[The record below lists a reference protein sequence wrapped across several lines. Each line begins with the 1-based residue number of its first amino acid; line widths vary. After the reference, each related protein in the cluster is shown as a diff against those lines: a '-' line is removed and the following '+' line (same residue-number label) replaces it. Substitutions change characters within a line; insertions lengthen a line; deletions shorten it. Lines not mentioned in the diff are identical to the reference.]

1 MAKGNMFLGLASG
14 KVADLVF
21 YRSGGEQRT
30 RTKVTPAN
38 PRTRSQQTQRATFTN
53 AIKFYKLC
61 VAKFFKF
68 AYENKRTNESDYN
81 AFMRENVARSCM
93 MSRTAYYTETYP
105 ALGEWLMSRGSLRTL
120 NNVETDNTTAPT
132 FDTGASYSDTPAAGI
147 TIAEISS
154 ALVASGRYQVGDI
167 ITLIEYAS
175 QQETLPTAT
184 PSDPYA
190 AIYFNYWQF
199 LVDPNNTATFAS
211 IFGDLNRFMTVKTT
225 NNTLAFKFGVNA
237 GSADEAWRL
246 DYQAVTI
253 IHSRNTET
261 GLKVSTQQLVVN
273 PRYKTA
279 LQNALTDVN
288 YQSAVLADWSANPGA
303 ILQGEGLELVD
314 PFEVGGVADVTLYN
328 GATVVK
334 AFTGSTAPGS
344 TLVAISAS
352 NLDKITLT
360 LSGSHQ
366 DDFSENLLG
375 VEGATVS
382 DVQVTPGD
390 NNLAVTI
397 SLTALTDADKSLA
410 ISYNGASVV
419 NIEMH
424 ASNVISISDGVNVDL
439 PYSYVSGVVTRACIL
454 DGDVESTEKKVVVKS
469 YEPIDPVGLALY
481 TQGGTRYT
489 GEISVQQSG
498 NTLTVSFSLGT
509 VATRNADMCYLEDR
523 NSTEIA
529 RFYPFASILTMNSY
543 GIWDHATT
551 DPEKIFP

>member
-120 NNVETDNTTAPT
+120 QNVAEDNTQAPI
-132 FDTGASYSDTPAAGI
+132 FDTGASYSETPGASI
-147 TIAEISS
+147 TIADISN

-167 ITLIEYAS
+167 ITLIKYGAS
-175 QQETLPTAT
+175 YEGLPTAT
-184 PSDPYA
+184 PSDPYGQLV
-190 AIYFNYWQF
+190 FNYWQF
-199 LVDPNNTATFAS
+199 LVDPNNTNTFTS
-211 IFGDLNRFMTVKTT
+211 VFGELGRFHMVKTT
-225 NNTLAFKFGVNA
+225 NNTLAFAFGVNSSSA
-237 GSADEAWRL
+237 GEEWRL
-246 DYQAVTI
+246 NAQGTTI
-253 IHSRNTET
+253 IHSRNTDT
-261 GLKVSTQQLVVN
+261 GLKVSTQALTVN
-273 PRYKTA
+273 PRYATA
-279 LQNALTDVN
+279 LQTALTDAN

-314 PFEVGGVADVTLYN
+314 PFELGGVADVTLYN

-334 AFTGSTAPGS
+334 AFSGSTAPGS

-366 DDFSENLLG
+366 ENFSESLLG

-382 DVQVTPGD
+382 DIQVTPGEND
-390 NNLAVTI
+390 LAVTI
-397 SLTALTDADKSLA
+397 SFTALTDADKSLA

-419 NIEMH
+419 NVEMH
-424 ASNVISISDGVNVDL
+424 TSNVISISDGVNVDL

-454 DGDVESTEKKVVVKS
+454 DGDVESTAKKVVIKS
-469 YEPIDPVGLALY
+469 YEPIDPVGIALY
-481 TQGGTRYT
+481 YNEGTRYT
-489 GEISVQQSG
+489 GEISVRQSG
-498 NTLTVSFSLGT
+498 NTLTVEFTMGT
-509 VATRNADMCYLEDR
+509 ITTRNAAMCYLEDR
-523 NSTEIA
+523 NSTEIV
-529 RFYPFASILTMNSY
+529 RFYPFASILTCNSY
-543 GIWDHATT
+543 GIWDNVTT
-551 DPEKIFP
+551 DPVKVYP